1 MDEYIA
7 GFPEEVRSRL
17 EQIRALVR
25 EMAPEAEEAMKY
37 GLPTFV
43 LKGNLVHFGAFTNH
57 VGLYPTPTGI
67 EAFADELAGYAKAKG
82 SVQFPH
88 SAPLPLE
95 LIRRIVAY
103 RIEQNRAK
111 RK

>member
-7 GFPEEVRSRL
+7 GFPEEVQSRL

-25 EMAPEAEEAMKY
+25 EMAPEAQETMKY

-43 LKGNLVHFGAFTNH
+43 LKGNLVHFGAFQKH
-57 VGLYPTPTGI
+57 IGLYPTPSGI
-67 EAFADELAGYAKAKG
+67 ERFGEELAGYATAKG
-82 SVQFPH
+82 SAQFPH
-88 SAPLPLE
+88 AAPLPLE

-103 RIEQNRAK
+103 RVEQNRAK
-111 RK
+111 QK